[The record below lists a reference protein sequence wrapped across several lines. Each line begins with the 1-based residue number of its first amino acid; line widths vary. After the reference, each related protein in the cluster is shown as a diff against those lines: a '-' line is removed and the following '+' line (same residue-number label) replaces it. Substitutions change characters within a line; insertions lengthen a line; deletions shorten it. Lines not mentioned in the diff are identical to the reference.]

1 MFLCSGGFNILR
13 KYAYL
18 HPKIRQV
25 LLELKML
32 MSKNSFNHEWLPAY
46 LGYWF
51 LRNNSNTLLTLM
63 SRPCVSKMILDWTRN
78 DIFLCQKIL
87 AYQKNI
93 FDQSKIILD
102 LQKDQALF
110 FFEQIILSKARAP
123 WIFDTYPILQRILK
137 IPQTDS
143 QHILNLI
150 FLQWNFAQHKSYDQ
164 VSWLS
169 SYTVFE
175 GHLFSSIPEIV
186 W

>member
-1 MFLCSGGFNILR
+1 
-13 KYAYL
+13 
-18 HPKIRQV
+18 
-25 LLELKML
+25 ML

-93 FDQSKIILD
+93 FDQSQNHFGSTDGPDINC
-102 LQKDQALF
+102 F
-110 FFEQIILSKARAP
+110 LSRLYWARAP
-123 WIFDTYPILQRILK
+123 WILDTYPILQRILK

-150 FLQWNFAQHKSYDQ
+150 FLQWNFEQHKSYDQ
-164 VSWLS
+164 VSSLS
-169 SYTVFE
+169 SYKVFE